1 MHTRTR
7 SWIVWLG
14 IFVVIDI
21 LAVGVFWISKQ
32 IQASAPEREV
42 QSIAQRLQSI
52 SVEGDLLAKLVEE
65 KKHTS
70 VFVRIQTQK
79 LGDLTKSLLHEAQE
93 IQTDSVERTKEL
105 RLLGKLA
112 TELTVSLERLGV
124 RDDQN
129 PNLVALQN
137 QFASLSSQLGQLG
150 KP

>member
-79 LGDLTKSLLHEAQE
+79 LGDLTESLLHEAQE

>member
-1 MHTRTR
+1 
-7 SWIVWLG
+7 VWLG

-21 LAVGVFWISKQ
+21 LAVGLFWISKQ
-32 IQASAPEREV
+32 IQTSAPEREV

-79 LGDLTKSLLHEAQE
+79 LDDLTKSLLHEAQE